1 MVTPS
6 GGMER
11 RPQPH
16 QLCPSLFPNL
26 KTGLPTRPAA
36 ARPPHRRGPALT
48 PASSP
53 APPLLHPSSSRNGL
67 SSSTLPISPL
77 QQPVPSVPCRS
88 TDTATS
94 TAFHARSSVL
104 HGNTRGTTAEISS
117 SLFSSLDLAAWL

>member
-26 KTGLPTRPAA
+26 KTGLPHKTGRRPALPTEE
-36 ARPPHRRGPALT
+36 ARPSPQPPPPH
-48 PASSP
+48 
-53 APPLLHPSSSRNGL
+53 PPLLHPSSSRNGL

-104 HGNTRGTTAEISS
+104 HGNT
-117 SLFSSLDLAAWL
+117 